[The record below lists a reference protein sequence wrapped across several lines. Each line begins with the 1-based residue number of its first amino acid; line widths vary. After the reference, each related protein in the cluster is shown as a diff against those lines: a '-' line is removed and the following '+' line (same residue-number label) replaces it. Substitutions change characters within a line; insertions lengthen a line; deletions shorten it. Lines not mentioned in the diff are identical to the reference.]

1 MPTGGGTDRPTNH
14 LTDRPMTDRSVVV
27 VVVVAWGITRVFV
40 AHNSASMRGYA
51 THHIGLCHW
60 VFLVSNSRQFWLCH
74 CVVLCCQGLPSL
86 PTLPSPSGRFNPN
99 HPSLYSLK
107 WAVRTR
113 ESSNECILKSC
124 SDPASNSGPPSHSAA
139 TYH

>member
-14 LTDRPMTDRSVVV
+14 LTDRPMTDRSVFVV

-60 VFLVSNSRQFWLCH
+60 VFWCQIPGSSGDVIVLSS
-74 CVVLCCQGLPSL
+74 VVKAYP
-86 PTLPSPSGRFNPN
+86 PFLPSPPQVAGLTKTTGFD
-99 HPSLYSLK
+99 
-107 WAVRTR
+107 V
-113 ESSNECILKSC
+113 I
-124 SDPASNSGPPSHSAA
+124 
-139 TYH
+139 